1 MRISGIQVMRR
12 KLTIIFVFCG
22 MDATEFSFWVGI
34 YHCAFRFGAFDGR
47 DMATSLFPASGGVKA
62 FRY

>member
-1 MRISGIQVMRR
+1 MRR